1 MSRKK
6 LYFIGFLFTLLS
18 GTALHFT
25 YELFGQNPI
34 VGIFSSTD
42 ESVPQHLKLLFWPY
56 VFFSVF
62 EYIKYARKEKNFIF
76 VKTLSVLFGMAVIVI
91 FFYAYTA
98 ILGKDVLFLDI
109 FAFILGDFSAFLLSY
124 KLLN

>member
-6 LYFIGFLFTLLS
+6 LYFIGFLFTLLLGS
-18 GTALHFT
+18 ALHFT
-25 YELFGQNPI
+25 YELSGQNPI
-34 VGIFSSTD
+34 VGLFSSTD

-56 VFFSVF
+56 VFFSIF

-76 VKTLSVLFGMAVIVI
+76 VKALSVLFGMAVIVL

-98 ILGKDVLFLDI
+98 VLGENMLFLDI
-109 FAFILGDFSAFLLSY
+109 ITFILGDFSAFFLSY
-124 KLLN
+124 KLLS